1 MHQTKEAVWATLCN
15 TIQLSIM
22 VQSSWYSVS
31 LCHSHV
37 YGILHCCDIFI
48 ALYHQMDKQALGAL
62 GTLKCLESNWY
73 LEQHENNSRK
83 AVIVL
88 ELTKQP
94 ILLQHQFKPHQ
105 EDKTMLL

>member
-1 MHQTKEAVWATLCN
+1 MHQTKEAVWANLCN

-22 VQSSWYSVS
+22 VQSSWHSVS
-31 LCHSHV
+31 LCHLHV
-37 YGILHCCDIFI
+37 YSILHCCDIFI

-62 GTLKCLESNWY
+62 GTLKCLESNT
-73 LEQHENNSRK
+73 EKNSRK

-94 ILLQHQFKPHQ
+94 ILLQHQAKPH
-105 EDKTMLL
+105 